1 MFRTTRAIEGHVHGG
16 MTMPNHSGKRR
27 RFVSQL
33 LSLASVAVAV
43 LVLLTFAR
51 APVAQEGAVSA
62 SALAASLSARFD
74 ALDPQ
79 VRYLKDRKDIFDVLK
94 RYTRGADRH
103 DKDLVRGAFW
113 PEATISFGTQMTRDQ
128 YVDWE
133 ENELAGYAAHQHHIT
148 GQTIDIDGDTA
159 HVESYVVYFLVPRDR
174 SADTAGAA
182 TPGKANTKEKTRL
195 GSGRYIERWERRNGD
210 WKILVREYVE
220 DLALLGD
227 TVDLCTGGGCLGS
240 WDKNDLSYARPLQYQ
255 TAEQRKARGD
265 ANKEPHNPQGK
276 GR

>member
-1 MFRTTRAIEGHVHGG
+1 MLNRF
-16 MTMPNHSGKRR
+16 GKRAPFGLR
-27 RFVSQL
+27 LWSL
-33 LSLASVAVAV
+33 LGAAMAA
-43 LVLLTFAR
+43 LVLITFVR
-51 APVAQEGAVSA
+51 APVAQEAAVSA
-62 SALAASLSARFD
+62 SELAASLSARVD
-74 ALDPQ
+74 ALSPQ
-79 VRYLKDRKDIFDVLK
+79 VSYLKDRKDIFDVLK

-174 SADTAGAA
+174 GADSAGPA
-182 TPGKANTKEKTRL
+182 TLGKANTKEKTRL
-195 GSGRYIERWERRNGD
+195 GSGRYIERWERRDGD

-227 TVDLCTGGGCLGS
+227 TVDLCTSGGCLGS
-240 WDKNDLSYARPLQYQ
+240 WDRNDLSYVRPLEYQ
-255 TAEQRKARGD
+255 TPEQRKARGD
-265 ANKEPHNPQGK
+265 ANKQPHNPQGK
-276 GR
+276 AR

>member
-1 MFRTTRAIEGHVHGG
+1 MLNDSGRHGRFASRVLSPVGVAIVA
-16 MTMPNHSGKRR
+16 
-27 RFVSQL
+27 L
-33 LSLASVAVAV
+33 L
-43 LVLLTFAR
+43 LLTFAR
-51 APVAQEGAVSA
+51 DPVAQEGVSA
-62 SALAASLSARFD
+62 AALAASLSTRLD

-79 VRYLKDRKDIFDVLK
+79 VRYLKDRRDIFDVLK

-113 PEATISFGTQMTRDQ
+113 PEASISFGTQMTRDQ

-133 ENELAGYAAHQHHIT
+133 EKELAGYAAHQHHIT

-174 SADTAGAA
+174 AADSAGPA
-182 TPGKANTKEKTRL
+182 TLGKANTKEKTRL
-195 GSGRYIERWERRNGD
+195 GSGRYIERFERRNGD

-240 WDKNDLSYARPLQYQ
+240 WDKSDLSYARPLNYQ
-255 TAEQRKARGD
+255 TPEQRKARGD
-265 ANKEPHNPQGK
+265 ANKAPRNPQGK
-276 GR
+276 GG

>member
-1 MFRTTRAIEGHVHGG
+1 
-16 MTMPNHSGKRR
+16 MPNHFVKGL
-27 RFVSQL
+27 RF
-33 LSLASVAVAV
+33 APRIMSVAAIAAAV

-51 APVAQEGAVSA
+51 VPVAQEGAVGA
-62 SALAASLSARFD
+62 SALAASLSARVD

-148 GQTIDIDGDTA
+148 GQTIDIDADSA
-159 HVESYVVYFLVPRDR
+159 HVESYVVYFLVPRER
-174 SADTAGAA
+174 SADSPGPA
-182 TPGKANTKEKTRL
+182 TLGKANTKEKTRL

-227 TVDLCTGGGCLGS
+227 TVDLCTGGGCLGT
-240 WDKNDLSYARPLQYQ
+240 WDKNDLSYVRPLQYQ
-255 TAEQRKARGD
+255 TAEQRQARG
-265 ANKEPHNPQGK
+265 AVNKEPHNPQGK
-276 GR
+276 AR

>member
-1 MFRTTRAIEGHVHGG
+1 MQNRSGRRA
-16 MTMPNHSGKRR
+16 R
-27 RFVSQL
+27 
-33 LSLASVAVAV
+33 LAVPLKWVVAVAAASAAV
-43 LVLLTFAR
+43 VTFVG
-51 APVAQEGAVSA
+51 APVAQEGATSA
-62 SALAASLSARFD
+62 SALAASLSARLD

-79 VRYLKDRKDIFDVLK
+79 VRYLKERKDIFDVLK

-103 DKDLVRGAFW
+103 DKELVRSAFW

-174 SADTAGAA
+174 SADTVGPA
-182 TPGKANTKEKTRL
+182 TLGKANTKEKTRM

-227 TVDLCTGGGCLGS
+227 TVDLCTNGGCLGS
-240 WDKNDLSYARPLQYQ
+240 WDRNDLSYVRPLQYQ
-255 TAEQRKARGD
+255 TPEQRKARAD
-265 ANKEPHNPQGK
+265 ANRQPHNPG
-276 GR
+276 GGSR